1 MAGNY
6 WSSPWAKR
14 SYGVLGGLGAIEAGD
29 IARHWITGKGQSLLP
44 NKIFGKWNPGI
55 KPGFKSW
62 ITSGPTRGSGA
73 LLRGAA
79 NPLTLGLLSMAYSK
93 PAGARS
99 DIPDTSFGPV
109 EGIKVIKKKKKK
121 KKAGPR

>member
-14 SYGVLGGLGAIEAGD
+14 SYGALGGLGAIEAGD
-29 IARHWITGKGQSLLP
+29 IARHWMTGKGQSFLP

-73 LLRGAA
+73 LIRMAT
-79 NPLTLGLLSMAYSK
+79 NPWGLGLLAAAYSP
-93 PAGARS
+93 PAGAKS
-99 DIPDTSFGPV
+99 DIPDTSFGPIK
-109 EGIKVIKKKKKK
+109 GITVKKKKKK
-121 KKAGPR
+121 KSRPY